1 MSIVDK
7 AKEYVQETFLVEPE
21 VARERYETCK
31 TCPSFVKFTTQCKQC
46 GCVMR
51 MKTKVKGQVCP
62 LGKW

>member
-1 MSIVDK
+1 MSLVDK

-51 MKTKVKGQVCP
+51 MKTKIKGQVCP

>member
-51 MKTKVKGQVCP
+51 MKTKIKGQVCP